1 MEIHSSNKSMSES
14 KDMNQSE
21 IQPGMPQS
29 SSSQEQAASDI
40 AMLAYVL
47 WEQRG
52 CPVGS
57 PEQDWMEAEQKM
69 RASQMRLM
77 ELKR

>member
-1 MEIHSSNKSMSES
+1 MSES
-14 KDMNQSE
+14 KDMQQSNM
-21 IQPGMPQS
+21 QSKMPGS

-47 WEQRG
+47 WQQRG

-69 RASQMRLM
+69 RESQMQSAEM
-77 ELKR
+77 KR